1 MPGAFY
7 PRTIPEIPMKLT
19 GKSILAILAAGVWIT
34 LSEFLRNELLLK
46 SLWTE
51 HYAALGMTFPSE
63 AVNGIVWMLWSF
75 CYAAALYVI
84 SRKFTLTLTF
94 FLGWFV
100 GFVLMW
106 LVIGNMN
113 VLPDGLLLCAIP
125 LSLLEAYLAVYLIV
139 RIAPRAAPSQDTL
152 LHRERE
158 NAN

>member
-1 MPGAFY
+1 
-7 PRTIPEIPMKLT
+7 MKLSFRT
-19 GKSILAILAAGVWIT
+19 LYAILASGAWIT
-34 LSEFLRNELLLK
+34 ISEFLRNELLLK

-63 AVNGIVWMLWSF
+63 PVNGVVWMLWSF

-84 SRKFTLTLTF
+84 SRRFSLMATF

-113 VLPDGLLLCAIP
+113 VLPDGLLLYALP
-125 LSLLEAYLAVYLIV
+125 LSLLEAFFAAYLVV
-139 RIAPRAAPSQDTL
+139 RLDPAGAQSA
-152 LHRERE
+152 
-158 NAN
+158 